1 MPNEEDKCECGSCGS
16 IYSYQRDVSVSYCS
30 QPVKPNDVKKIKG
43 KVMTTTRYQQEVKR
57 TMPKLLAKESELA
70 MLAMGVAD
78 EAGEFLGHIK
88 KVLFHGHD
96 DDRGHVVEELGDIL
110 WYVSNICN
118 HYGLDIHEV
127 MERNI
132 EKLNKRYPDGFSH
145 EKSRNRS
152 V

>member
-1 MPNEEDKCECGSCGS
+1 
-16 IYSYQRDVSVSYCS
+16 
-30 QPVKPNDVKKIKG
+30 
-43 KVMTTTRYQQEVKR
+43 MTTNEYQQEVKR

-96 DDRGHVVEELGDIL
+96 DDRGHVIEELGDIA
-110 WYVSNICN
+110 WYLFNIMN
-118 HYGLDIHEV
+118 YYGLTIEEV
-127 MERNI
+127 MEGNVK
-132 EKLNKRYPDGFSH
+132 KLRKRYPRGFDK
-145 EKSRNRS
+145 ERSRNRS